1 MLCQIINMKKQF
13 YLLTLLAGFLSACDP
28 APATFNLETKNFGP
42 NAVITIQ
49 SAEKGETLKVE
60 NITNSNQTFKINI
73 PIKGYATL
81 KTEDGNRKGE
91 YYFYLDEG
99 DFKGTLDAKN
109 INSYPLKSVPTQEGE
124 QFLDFYKLKDK
135 MSKNLLDSLDIAE
148 LEFDQASRSN
158 IIEKAKNADRW
169 REKKILLQMDIIKA
183 FAKKYPGSAH
193 SLFLLEQLGRAD
205 SEPKTY
211 LSIFNS
217 LDKDI
222 QESKKGKNLLE
233 EIKQANQMMAGS
245 KMPGIE
251 GENPEGKKFDL
262 SVLKK
267 VNLIICWTSYSGKS
281 RKNNQVLVKLYEKYK
296 NKDVEF
302 IGVSFDK
309 KRDWWVN
316 VIKDDHLTWPQYS
329 DLMGAKSPNAKNL
342 SNYNVTYFFLVDKNG
357 TVLTNNDLSLDFVDD
372 EINKNLA
379 GR

>member
-1 MLCQIINMKKQF
+1 MKKQL
-13 YLLTLLAGFLSACDP
+13 YLLILLAGLFSACDP
-28 APATFNLETKNFGP
+28 APATFNLVTKNFGP
-42 NAVITIQ
+42 NAVITIR

-60 NITNSNQTFKINI
+60 NITNTNQTFKINI

-81 KTEDGNRKGE
+81 RTEDGSRTGE
-91 YYFYLDEG
+91 YYFYLDKG
-99 DFKGTLDAKN
+99 NFKGVLDGKN
-109 INSYPLKSVPTQEGE
+109 INSYPLKHVPTEEGE
-124 QFLDFYKLKDK
+124 QFISYYKLKDS

-148 LEFDQASRSN
+148 QAFDQATRAN
-158 IIEKAKNADRW
+158 VLERAKDADRW
-169 REKKILLQMDIIKA
+169 REKKILLQLDIIKA
-183 FAKKYPGSAH
+183 FAKKYPSSSH

-205 SEPKTY
+205 SEPQNY

-217 LDKDI
+217 LDKEI
-222 QESKKGKNLLE
+222 QESKKGKSLLE

-245 KMPGIE
+245 KMPNIE
-251 GENPEGKKFDL
+251 GENPDGKKFDL
-262 SVLKK
+262 GILKK
-267 VNLIICWTSYSGKS
+267 VNLVICWTSYSGKS
-281 RKNNQVLVKLYEKYK
+281 RKNNQVLVDLYEKYK

-329 DLMGAKSPNAKNL
+329 DLQGAKSPNAKNL

-357 TVLTNNDLSLDFVDD
+357 TVLTNNDLSLDFVDS
-372 EINKNLA
+372 EISKNLA